1 MSFMAMVMVMVMVV
15 VVASEDAARSGGS
28 LWARRRWLARGTT
41 TVEEGGGGDSGVGVG
56 VGDGGGAGAGRWSLV
71 VAYFEGSVRQS
82 GEERALRGWNEPDTT
97 KCSAAPKPFSG
108 KAIPAID

>member
-1 MSFMAMVMVMVMVV
+1 MPHEMV
-15 VVASEDAARSGGS
+15 A
-28 LWARRRWLARGTT
+28 LGTT
-41 TVEEGGGGDSGVGVG
+41 TVEEEGGQGGGDSGVGVG